1 MDFTRSFFVL
11 TLSVLFFDVLEKD
24 PQSFTKHPNGF
35 LESSRGQGPG
45 SRRRKVGAPDE
56 LISWSWPRDWRFCV
70 LGPCRGATKA
80 VRKAVPINISF
91 LYIYIYISYMSI
103 CICICN
109 HKTLEK
115 YRSNAPNQDPW
126 RGTILYIYITHLHGH
141 EFSVSLRNQKSGGC
155 TYIPPK
161 SCELKVPNSN
171 SRPNT
176 EPVQCESR
184 AQLLVP
190 TSLKGFH
197 LILHTIKA

>member
-1 MDFTRSFFVL
+1 MYMYMQ
-11 TLSVLFFDVLEKD
+11 
-24 PQSFTKHPNGF
+24 PQNTGKNT
-35 LESSRGQGPG
+35 GQTHQIKIHGG
-45 SRRRKVGAPDE
+45 
-56 LISWSWPRDWRFCV
+56 
-70 LGPCRGATKA
+70 
-80 VRKAVPINISF
+80 VP
-91 LYIYIYISYMSI
+91 Y
-103 CICICN
+103 
-109 HKTLEK
+109 
-115 YRSNAPNQDPW
+115 
-126 RGTILYIYITHLHGH
+126 YIYITHLHGH